1 MKINEAWEQLYKA
14 AMSRGRESQ
23 INYLSLIAEKL
34 RNIPTQYLIDEQALF
49 IPNDDYV
56 VNMAGSLAMQDSCG
70 FYYSGESTW
79 SNYLIF
85 PIIGMDSTVKGI
97 GGFNPMLYLQAHE
110 TGDFSTP
117 YYSYS
122 AKSLFPKGDYL
133 FWGPDGFIKAY
144 RAGYVVLV
152 DGMFDAIQLRGNGY
166 CAAALMGSSVTES
179 LVAQLRFFNKVIV
192 ISDNDTAGNKLES
205 LLKRELKHCVYLRQ
219 GYDKDVD
226 GAIKKGHKEEVFSV
240 LNRMIEEPFYIDRI
254 A

>member
-23 INYLSLIAEKL
+23 LNYISLIAEKL

-56 VNMAGSLAMQDSCG
+56 ANMAGPLAMQDSCG

-85 PIIGMDSTVKGI
+85 PIKGMDDTVKGI
-97 GGFNPMLYLQAHE
+97 GGFNPTIYLQAHE
-110 TGDFSTP
+110 TGDFSAP

-144 RAGYVVLV
+144 NAGYVVLV

-166 CAAALMGSSVTES
+166 YAAALMGSSVTES
-179 LVAQLRFFNKVIV
+179 LVAQLRFFDKIIV

-226 GAIKKGHKEEVFSV
+226 GAIKKGYKEEVFSV